1 MENKEHWLKSV
12 LFYVPRLIASIMSA
26 LSMDDKGL
34 SLKKILATYSTYLAG
49 KFTEAWLAPNNV
61 IILVLMWLIYA
72 GILVGIYSISDI
84 SKAVNSY
91 KGKNEKDETTQG

>member
-1 MENKEHWLKSV
+1 METKEHWFKSV
-12 LFYVPRLIASIMSA
+12 LFYIPRLIASFMSA
-26 LSMDDKGL
+26 LAMDDKGL
-34 SLKKILATYSTYLAG
+34 SLKKILAAYATYLAG
-49 KFTEAWLAPNNV
+49 SFTQQKLEPNNV

-91 KGKNEKDETTQG
+91 KGNKDETKAS

>member
-1 MENKEHWLKSV
+1 MENKEHWFKSV
-12 LFYVPRLIASIMSA
+12 VFYIPRLIASIMSA
-26 LSMDDKGL
+26 LAMDYKGL
-34 SLKKILATYSTYLAG
+34 SLKKILAAYSTYMAG
-49 KFTEAWLAPNNV
+49 EFTRTWLAPNNV

-91 KGKNEKDETTQG
+91 KGKDETSQ